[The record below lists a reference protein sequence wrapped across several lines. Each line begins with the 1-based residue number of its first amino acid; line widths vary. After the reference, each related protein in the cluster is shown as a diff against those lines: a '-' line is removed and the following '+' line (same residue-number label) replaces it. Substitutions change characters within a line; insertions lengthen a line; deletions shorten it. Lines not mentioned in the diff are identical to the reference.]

1 MNSIS
6 ELSLWIEVPV
16 AVLLVLSSL
25 FALCGAIGLLRLK
38 DFFQRMHWPPPS
50 APGAWHW
57 PRSCIFRRL
66 NPPLFYTPG

>member
-38 DFFQRMHWPPPS
+38 DFFQRMH
-50 APGAWHW
+50 
-57 PRSCIFRRL
+57 
-66 NPPLFYTPG
+66 